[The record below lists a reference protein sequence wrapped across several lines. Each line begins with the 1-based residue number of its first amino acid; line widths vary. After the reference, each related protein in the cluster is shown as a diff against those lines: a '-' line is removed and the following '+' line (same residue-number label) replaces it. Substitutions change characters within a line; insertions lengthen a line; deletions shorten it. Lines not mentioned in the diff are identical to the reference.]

1 MKNVTKIYIN
11 RERRKIF
18 FTPVSVSFPMGL
30 QHPSTLNGGKLIDQ
44 SNDLCKFKF
53 KKPLFNWL
61 TNQLTISKH
70 VTNQILLNHNLC

>member
-30 QHPSTLNGGKLIDQ
+30 QHPSTLNGGKLID
-44 SNDLCKFKF
+44 
-53 KKPLFNWL
+53 
-61 TNQLTISKH
+61 
-70 VTNQILLNHNLC
+70 